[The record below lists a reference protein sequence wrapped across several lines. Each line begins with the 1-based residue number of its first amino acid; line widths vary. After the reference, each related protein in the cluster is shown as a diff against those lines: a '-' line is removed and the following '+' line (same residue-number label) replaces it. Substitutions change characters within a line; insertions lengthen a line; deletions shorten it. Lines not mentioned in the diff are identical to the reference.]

1 MESEVPPS
9 DNTTGITA
17 VLVNETMI
25 ILVRHSPVFTD
36 YLVTMSSDT
45 RLDCRGSEL
54 KSIMSNGRE
63 DGGGSEGREDREG
76 RAVLG
81 MSGVNVLVTVTNLVL
96 CRPSSSTW
104 KE

>member
-25 ILVRHSPVFTD
+25 ILVRDSPVFTD

-63 DGGGSEGREDREG
+63 DGGGSEGREVEPSAR
-76 RAVLG
+76 RANDETG
-81 MSGVNVLVTVTNLVL
+81 AN
-96 CRPSSSTW
+96 
-104 KE
+104 